1 MALDGAF
8 LYLYFTNT
16 GTGTNVVLNKY
27 NKRLISSNPFLV
39 SDSNTETEFH
49 L

>member
-8 LYLYFTNT
+8 LYLYFTI
-16 GTGTNVVLNKY
+16 VVLNKY